1 MADVAAWRRTQARD
15 DIVAAL
21 VVAVLLIPQSL
32 AYAILAGLPPQVG
45 IYATLLPMVAYA
57 VVGSSTVNSV
67 GPVAVVALMT
77 GQAAAAYAAGGGS
90 AAPVDV
96 AVVLA
101 AEAGLL
107 LAAAA
112 LLKLDAL
119 ASLLSTPVL
128 TGFSTGAALTIA
140 LSQMPAL
147 LGSPAGGFAA
157 PEVLH
162 AWWASGRIG
171 HAETAAYGLAA
182 LALLL
187 GLRRGG
193 APLLQRWIGAG
204 RAGLVV
210 RLLPLAV
217 IAGAIALVAA
227 TGAASRGVAVVG
239 ALPAFALPLR
249 WPPLDARLWL
259 DLLPSAAGIALVGYV
274 SSLAVAEAMAL
285 RRRERIDPQR
295 EMAGLAVANLAAGLG
310 AGMPVGG
317 SFSRTAVNAESG
329 ARSRAAGAL
338 AALFM
343 GVAMLV
349 ASAPLA
355 LLPRAVL
362 AATIVIAVLSVVD
375 WRAFGEAWRY
385 SRAEAATMLAVAAV
399 TFLVGSEAALALGV
413 LLSVALLLQKSAA
426 PHVARIGR
434 LGETEHYRNVE
445 RHAVQS
451 TPGVLALR
459 IDESLLFT
467 NARRLPDSVARHL
480 EAQPDVRRVV
490 LLMSPVNRIDLSG
503 LEALRQL
510 HDALGARGIR
520 LDLTEVK
527 GPVLDAL
534 RAGGWERWFRG
545 RVFLSHHQGMIA
557 AE

>member
-1 MADVAAWRRTQARD
+1 MADVSAWRRTQARD
-15 DIVAAL
+15 DLVAAL

-77 GQAAAAYAAGGGS
+77 GQATAAYVAGGGS

-157 PEVLH
+157 PEVLR
-162 AWWASGRIG
+162 AWWASGRFG

-187 GLRRGG
+187 ALRRGG
-193 APLLQRWIGAG
+193 ASLLQRWIGAG

-217 IAGAIALVAA
+217 IVGAIALVAA
-227 TGAASRGVAVVG
+227 TGAPSRGVAVVG
-239 ALPAFALPLR
+239 DLPAFALPLR

-349 ASAPLA
+349 ASGPLA

-399 TFLVGSEAALALGV
+399 TFLLSSEAALALGV

-434 LGETEHYRNVE
+434 VGDTEHYRNVE
-445 RHAVQS
+445 RHTVHS

-467 NARRLPDSVARHL
+467 NARRLPDSVAVHL
-480 EAQPDVRRVV
+480 EAQPEARRVV

-503 LEALRQL
+503 LEALHQL

>member
-1 MADVAAWRRTQARD
+1 MADVAAWRRHQARD

-77 GQAAAAYAAGGGS
+77 GQATAAYGAGGGS

-157 PEVLH
+157 PEVLR

-187 GLRRGG
+187 ALRRGG
-193 APLLQRWIGAG
+193 ASLLQRWIGAG

-217 IAGAIALVAA
+217 IVGAIALVAA
-227 TGAASRGVAVVG
+227 TGAPSRGVAVVG
-239 ALPAFALPLR
+239 DLPAFALPLR

-349 ASAPLA
+349 ASGPLA

-399 TFLVGSEAALALGV
+399 TFLLSSEAALALGV

-434 LGETEHYRNVE
+434 VADTEHYRNVE
-445 RHAVQS
+445 RHAVHS

-467 NARRLPDSVARHL
+467 NARRLPDSVAVHL
-480 EAQPDVRRVV
+480 EAQPEARRVV